1 MAERFLIVR
10 LGAMGDIIHSLPA
23 AAALRRARPT
33 AEIGWAV
40 EDRWVELLS
49 TRAALGD
56 RRGPQKPLPDRIHI
70 VNTRAWREAMFSD
83 ETWREAMDAI
93 KQIRGFRYDI
103 AIDFQGA
110 WKSAAVAFFSGTR
123 LRVGFEKPREGPASI
138 LYNRRI
144 PWRGD
149 HVIEQAMCLAEAFG
163 ANTLP
168 TDICPDEFF
177 PRDDAAEQWCD
188 EQLRTH
194 GISEFAIL
202 NPGAG
207 WGAKQWPS
215 ERYAEVARALA
226 FQGLRSVVN
235 HGPTELPL
243 ANEVAQLSAGAAV
256 PIACSI
262 GELIALTRRARL
274 FVGGDTGPMHLA
286 AALRIPVVALFGP
299 TNPRR
304 NGPFATRAV
313 VLGGVNSTAAYRHSA
328 EPHEG
333 LLSITVAEV
342 LKGTAQLLEPVHG

>member
-1 MAERFLIVR
+1 MAERFLIIR

-23 AAALRRARPT
+23 AAALRRVRPS
-33 AEIGWAV
+33 AEIGWAI

-49 TRAALGD
+49 TRSALAD
-56 RRGPQKPLPDRIHI
+56 RRGPQKPLPDRIHL

-83 ETWREAMDAI
+83 ETWREAAAAI
-93 KQIRGFRYDI
+93 KEIRGFHYDT

-123 LRVGFEKPREGPASI
+123 LRVGFATPREGPAAI
-138 LYNRRI
+138 LYNRKL
-144 PWRGD
+144 PWSGV
-149 HVIEQAMCLAEAFG
+149 HVVQQAMCLAESFG
-163 ANTLP
+163 ANARP
-168 TDICPDEFF
+168 EEISADEMF
-177 PRDDAAEQWCD
+177 PRDDTADAWCD
-188 EQLRTH
+188 QQLNSL
-194 GISEFAIL
+194 GIADFAIL

-207 WGAKQWPS
+207 WGAKQWPT

-235 HGPTELPL
+235 HGPTELGL

-256 PIACSI
+256 PISCSI

-274 FVGGDTGPMHLA
+274 FVGGDTGPMHMA

-299 TNPRR
+299 TNPQR

-313 VLGGVNSTAAYRHSA
+313 VIGGVNSNASYRHSA
-328 EPHEG
+328 EAHPG
-333 LLSITVAEV
+333 LLAITVPEV
-342 LKGTAQLLEPVHG
+342 LKAATQLLETVHG